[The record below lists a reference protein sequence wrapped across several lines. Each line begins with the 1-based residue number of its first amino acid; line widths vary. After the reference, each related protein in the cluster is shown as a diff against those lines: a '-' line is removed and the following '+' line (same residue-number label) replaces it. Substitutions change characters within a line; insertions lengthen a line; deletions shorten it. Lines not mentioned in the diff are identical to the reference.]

1 MFDLHSL
8 GWHSFQQLCLT
19 VCREVLGQTVESF
32 LDTNDGGRDGAFS
45 GTWKPVGGFRLE
57 GRFVIQCKFTNRIS
71 HSLQPSDVTEELCKV
86 EKLVSQDI
94 CDVYILLTNAGISGR
109 TNAKIKANLKMVGVK
124 DALIFDSTW
133 IVQQIRESK
142 RLRMLVPRVYGLGDL
157 SQILDERAYSQAK
170 AVLESLRDDLSKVV
184 ITDSYR
190 KAAAALD
197 EHGYVLLIGE
207 PAAGKTTIASM
218 LAMVAADQWSAS
230 VMKLDNPSAVVEHW
244 NPDEPS
250 QFFWIDDAFGV
261 TQYEGSLV
269 LGWNHVLPQIKAMLR
284 RGAKVVMT
292 SRDYIYNRARQEL
305 KEGAFPLFN
314 EGQVVIDVH
323 ALTTEERCQI
333 LYNHMKLGRQPQDF
347 RTQIKP
353 YLEFIAARDRFLPEI
368 ARRLADPFFTKL
380 LSLDEWSLGEFV
392 DKRELLLIEVLRGL
406 DRQSKAALAII
417 YMRNDRLESPIVL
430 ASSEEHAL
438 LRLNSDLGACIDALA
453 ALKGS
458 LVVYSQ
464 GETEAVWKFKHPTIA
479 DAYAAILRDSPEL
492 LDVYVR
498 GSAPDKLME
507 QVTCGSVGIEK
518 AVVLPKSLFALMVGR
533 LSGYS
538 SSKQYKSKWMSSW
551 GAKWSLHR
559 FLTRRCSREFL
570 AMYIATNPEL
580 VNQVS
585 SPCLYLGSASE
596 VGLAVRLH
604 EFGLLPE
611 ANRRLFVEKVSEY
624 AIQGEDVSALDDKK
638 IQAVFTEEELNGLIE
653 AVREELLP
661 RLGDVREEVQNNY
674 NHSEDDPEEHMRRYL
689 DSLSTLRLCF
699 GDDETRVRIEHE
711 RHLADEWIS
720 ENPSE
725 ESKRPARPLGRVD
738 DTAIVQ
744 STRSI
749 FDDVDS

>member
-8 GWHSFQQLCLT
+8 GWSSFQQLCLAI
-19 VCREVLGQTVESF
+19 CREVLGQTVESF
-32 LDTNDGGRDGAFS
+32 LDTNDGGRDGAFA
-45 GTWKPVGGFRLE
+45 GTWKPTGGQLLE
-57 GRFVIQCKFTNRIS
+57 GRFVIQCKFTNRIGY
-71 HSLQPSDVTEELCKV
+71 SLQPSDVTEELSKV
-86 EKLVSQDI
+86 EKLVSQGL
-94 CDVYILLTNAGISGR
+94 CDVYILLTNAGVSGR
-109 TNAKIKANLKMVGVK
+109 TNAKIKTNLEAVGIK
-124 DALIFDSTW
+124 DTVIFDSTW
-133 IVQQIRESK
+133 ITQQIRESQ
-142 RLRMLVPRVYGLGDL
+142 RLRMLMPRVYGLGDL
-157 SQILDERAYSQAK
+157 SQILDERAYSQAR
-170 AVLESLRDDLSKVV
+170 AVLESLRDDLAKVV

-190 KAAAALD
+190 KAATALD

-218 LAMVAADQWSAS
+218 LAMVAADQWSSS
-230 VMKLDNPSAVVEHW
+230 VMKLDNPSAVIEHW

-284 RGAKVVMT
+284 RGAKIVMT

-314 EGQVVIDVH
+314 ESKVVIDVH
-323 ALTTEERCQI
+323 ALTTEERRQI
-333 LYNHMKLGRQPQDF
+333 LYNHMKLGTQLQDF

-353 YLEFIAARDRFLPEI
+353 HLEFVAARDRFIPEI

-406 DRQSKAALAII
+406 DRQSKAALALI

-438 LRLNSDLGACIDALA
+438 QRLNSDLGACIDALA

-458 LVVYSQ
+458 LVVYTQ

-479 DAYAAILRDSPEL
+479 DAYATILRDSPEL

-507 QVTCGSVGIEK
+507 QVTCGAVGIEK
-518 AVVLPKSLFALMVGR
+518 AVILPKSLFALMVGR
-533 LSGYS
+533 LSEYF

-570 AMYIATNPEL
+570 AMYLESNPGITD
-580 VNQVS
+580 QVS
-585 SPCLYLGSASE
+585 SPSIYLDTVSE

-611 ANRRLFVEKVSEY
+611 ASRRVFVEKVSEY
-624 AIQGEDVSALDDKK
+624 AIQGDDLSALDHEG
-638 IQAVFTEEELNGLIE
+638 IQSVFTEDELNGLIE

-689 DSLSTLRLCF
+689 DSLSTLRLLY
-699 GDDETRVRIEHE
+699 GDSETRELIEHE
-711 RHLADEWIS
+711 RHLSDEWIAKNPFKES
-720 ENPSE
+720 EREP
-725 ESKRPARPLGRVD
+725 RPIGKVD
-738 DTAIVQ
+738 DSITVQ
-744 STRSI
+744 NTRSI